1 MTTND
6 DQNILEVYN
15 DYTVIHSCIF
25 ICTCWFYSHSDIR
38 YINNYNDMGVFAK
51 SFSYLNRFIVKYWL
65 HNGHFF
71 LHDDCLYIIMKFC
84 SSLV

>member
-1 MTTND
+1 
-6 DQNILEVYN
+6 LEVYN

-51 SFSYLNRFIVKYWL
+51 SFSYL
-65 HNGHFF
+65 
-71 LHDDCLYIIMKFC
+71 
-84 SSLV
+84 